1 MTIFTVVVTDAPSAV
16 VAVTVTVDG
25 PVGVGVGPDMLVV
38 QPTRAPDART
48 SSRRAR

>member
-1 MTIFTVVVTDAPSAV
+1 V

-38 QPTRAPDART
+38 QPTRAPAART